1 MVNQI
6 DFMDQMIKDN
16 PNDIFWEYVGLYLEQ
31 VRYMHAGYEARL
43 RREKATEM
51 ELDFMQVYYLTSIG
65 DLEDLIAL
73 GSPQGKAEE
82 RKNCNAYVRL
92 DNDTLYITHGT
103 HNRYSFLLRIFKT
116 WNFPR
121 KGTALQSTSFT
132 SRPGD
137 LISKDDFFILSS
149 GLRVLETSLGNMN
162 PDNLKELKFTTVPSW
177 LRTLVANH
185 LSHTIEDWITLFNT
199 YRSGTHNN
207 QWVLIDP
214 SRLPAKKGVVVF
226 LEEAFSE
233 Y

>member
-1 MVNQI
+1 
-6 DFMDQMIKDN
+6 
-16 PNDIFWEYVGLYLEQ
+16 
-31 VRYMHAGYEARL
+31 
-43 RREKATEM
+43 
-51 ELDFMQVYYLTSIG
+51 
-65 DLEDLIAL
+65 
-73 GSPQGKAEE
+73 
-82 RKNCNAYVRL
+82 
-92 DNDTLYITHGT
+92 
-103 HNRYSFLLRIFKT
+103 
-116 WNFPR
+116 
-121 KGTALQSTSFT
+121 
-132 SRPGD
+132 
-137 LISKDDFFILSS
+137 
-149 GLRVLETSLGNMN
+149 MN